1 MIEGMLISLVV
12 VFGSMLV
19 LWGISLAISDASIVD
34 IFWGPGF
41 ALVAAANLLSADE
54 VTARGLLAA
63 GLTAAWGLRLGA
75 YLAWRNLG
83 HGEDAR
89 YVAMRRRHGDR
100 FARVSLISVFGL
112 QGVVMWTV
120 SWPVQW
126 AIRAPAGS
134 GLGWV
139 DLLSAAVVCAGLT
152 FESLGDFQ
160 LARFKADPAHRG
172 KVMDRGL
179 WSWTRHP
186 NYFGDFLVWWGLFG
200 VAAASGGAW
209 TIVSPALMSVFLIRI
224 SGKALLERRMA
235 RSKPGWDEY
244 VARVS
249 GFFPR
254 PPRAS

>member
-1 MIEGMLISLVV
+1 MIESLLTSLVV

-19 LWGISLAISDASIVD
+19 LWGISLVVSDASIVD

-41 ALVAAANLLSADE
+41 ALVAGASLLGAE
-54 VTARGLLAA
+54 QVTLRGLLAA
-63 GLTAAWGLRLGA
+63 GLTAVWGLRLGA

-89 YVAMRRRHGDR
+89 YVAMRKRHGAG
-100 FARVSLISVFGL
+100 FARFSLVGIFGL
-112 QGVVMWTV
+112 QGAVMWIV

-126 AIRAPAGS
+126 AIRAPADI
-134 GLGWV
+134 GLSWV
-139 DLLSAAVVCAGLT
+139 DLIAAAVVCTGLG
-152 FESLGDFQ
+152 FEALGDYQ
-160 LARFKADPAHRG
+160 LARFKADPANRG
-172 KVMDRGL
+172 KLMDRGL

-200 VAAASGGAW
+200 LAAASGGAW
-209 TIVSPALMSVFLIRI
+209 TMVSPLLMSVFLIRI